1 MTNEITILDNNII
14 IKEYNGERVVT
25 AYDIAKLHT
34 RDVREVNQQFKRNI
48 ERFEENND
56 YYIVDKNYFKEN
68 LESECDYI
76 PNNVLNIVLF
86 TETAYL
92 LLIKTFKDEI
102 SWDIQKHLI
111 KKYFKFNELIDKIKR
126 GELIIEN
133 KNTAD
138 KEKIN
143 ILMKTAE
150 LTTDDTLKNNILS
163 EIVLITTG
171 KRLVTSENTIDY
183 DTELKLAEIER
194 IRNTPIE
201 ELLEEENKKFMEKI
215 ENYPAYAKNKILIFP
230 DHNNNI
236 TILDYIKP
244 NSYSDSEI
252 ANVMKNAYGINISR
266 KSLNSFCEKFQLKTN
281 DYGYVY
287 YNPDKKSAD
296 FRYYMEIA
304 DKLLKCLCNYPYTR
318 KKYNLS
324 LSFYDEHSKN
334 K

>member
-1 MTNEITILDNNII
+1 MTKEITIADSKIAV
-14 IKEYNGERVVT
+14 KEYNGERVVT
-25 AYDIAKLHT
+25 AYDIAKLHK

-76 PNNVLNIVLF
+76 PNNVLNLVLF

-111 KKYFKFNELIDKIKR
+111 KKYFKFNELIEKIKN
-126 GELIIEN
+126 GELVIEN

-143 ILMKTAE
+143 ILMKAAE
-150 LTTDDTLKNNILS
+150 LTTDETLRNNMLS
-163 EIVLITTG
+163 EIALITTG
-171 KRLVTSENTIDY
+171 KHFHTSENTLDY
-183 DTELKLAEIER
+183 DTELKLEEIER

-201 ELLEEENKKFMEKI
+201 ELVEEENRKFMAKI
-215 ENYPAYAKNKILIFP
+215 ESYPTYAKNKILIFP

-236 TILDYIKP
+236 TILDYIHP
-244 NSYSDSEI
+244 NSYTDTEM
-252 ANVMKNAYGINISR
+252 ANVMKKAYGINISR
-266 KSLNSFCEKFQLKTN
+266 TSFNTFCEKFQLKN
-281 DYGYVY
+281 NKFGYVY
-287 YNPDKKSAD
+287 YNPDKKTAN
-296 FRYYMEIA
+296 FRFYMEIA
-304 DKLLKCLCNYPYTR
+304 DELLKCLCNNPYSR

-324 LSFYDEHSKN
+324 TAYYDKHK

>member
-1 MTNEITILDNNII
+1 MNKLIAIENNTIFEKYYCNQKVLTGWDIGKIHSIEIKKVMENFRNNVNNFIEYEDYFVLTTEEFKNLYPEENII
-14 IKEYNGERVVT
+14 ISNRMKE
-25 AYDIAKLHT
+25 I
-34 RDVREVNQQFKRNI
+34 I
-48 ERFEENND
+48 
-56 YYIVDKNYFKEN
+56 
-68 LESECDYI
+68 
-76 PNNVLNIVLF
+76 LF
-86 TETAYL
+86 TFTGYL
-92 LLIKTFKDEI
+92 LISRTFKDEH
-102 SWDIQKHLI
+102 SWNQQRILI
-111 KKYFKFNELIDKIKR
+111 KSYFKLKELGEKINS

-133 KNTAD
+133 KNETD

-150 LTTDDTLKNNILS
+150 LTTDDKLKNNILS

-171 KRLVTSENTIDY
+171 KRLITSENTIDY
-183 DTELKLAEIER
+183 DTELKLWEIEK

-244 NSYSDSEI
+244 NSYSDNEI

-324 LSFYDEHSKN
+324 LSFYDEHSK
-334 K
+334 KH